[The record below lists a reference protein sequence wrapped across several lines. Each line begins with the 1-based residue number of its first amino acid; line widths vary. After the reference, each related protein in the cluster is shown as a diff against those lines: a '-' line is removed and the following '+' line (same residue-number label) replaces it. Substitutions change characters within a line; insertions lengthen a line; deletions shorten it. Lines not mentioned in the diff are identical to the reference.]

1 MRRGATM
8 VFRSRSS
15 QAASPAPAEMAV
27 VPATAAEADLTL
39 EVVPEL
45 APRDEAVFLLH
56 TAAEIEH
63 ALMVQY
69 LYAAWSL
76 PDGPVGVRRWRR
88 RIVQIARE
96 EMAHLIDVQNL
107 LRFVGGPLNFDRED
121 FPFRSGFYP
130 FPFRLE
136 RLRRG
141 SLARYVVAE
150 MPARSGVDPGL
161 IAEAVRLAT
170 GAPNGGPVS
179 RVGALYNRL
188 SELIGDEGRL
198 PDHVFR
204 PDTADLLQARPSRF
218 RADVGR
224 GPLYLRTVRSRADAL
239 SLLADVADQGEGEGS
254 VADSHFLAFVD
265 IFDDWPV
272 DEDDEP
278 SLEVPTQPTVGPAA
292 GADDEGRI
300 DHPHARD
307 WAVVFNHHYRMLL
320 AWLQHGLLTGASA
333 TADGLALRAF
343 DEMFVLAD
351 VGPFLTTLPRTADG
365 AGRAGAPFELPYT
378 LALPDL
384 ARDRWAHH
392 EDLIATARSQL
403 AALGPSR
410 SSAEDD
416 VRLRITASLAAAEAF
431 VTAQRD
437 EAGRRS

>member
-1 MRRGATM
+1 MRRGATL
-8 VFRSRSS
+8 VFRARETVPT
-15 QAASPAPAEMAV
+15 ARAGTAD

-39 EVVPEL
+39 DVVPAL

-76 PDGPVGVRRWRR
+76 PDGPVGVRRWRQAILR
-88 RIVQIARE
+88 IARE
-96 EMAHLIDVQNL
+96 EMAHLVDVQNL
-107 LRFVGGPLNFDRED
+107 LRFVGGPLNLDRED

-136 RLRRG
+136 RLHRA

-150 MPARSGVDPGL
+150 MPARSGVDPQL
-161 IAEAVRLAT
+161 IADAVHLAT
-170 GAPNGGPVS
+170 GGPVN

-188 SELIGDEGRL
+188 SELFGDAERL
-198 PDHVFR
+198 PDSVFR

-218 RADVGR
+218 RADVGH
-224 GPLYLRTVRSRADAL
+224 GPLYLRTVRSRAEAL
-239 SLLADVADQGEGEGS
+239 ALLADVANQGEGEGS
-254 VADSHFLAFVD
+254 VAESHFLAFVD
-265 IFDDWPV
+265 VFDGWP
-272 DEDDEP
+272 DHDGP
-278 SLEVPTQPTVGPAA
+278 SLEVPTNPTVGSTA
-292 GADDEGRI
+292 GADHAGLI
-300 DHPHARD
+300 SHPHARD

-320 AWLQHGLLTGASA
+320 AWIHHGLLTGASA

-351 VGPFLTTLPRTADG
+351 VGPLLTTLPRTAAG

-384 ARDRWAHH
+384 GRDRWAHH
-392 EDLIATARSQL
+392 QDLIATARSQI
-403 AALGPSR
+403 AALGPST

-416 VRLRITASLAAAEAF
+416 VRRRITASMRVAEAF
-431 VTAQRD
+431 VTAHLD
-437 EAGRRS
+437 GARRPA

>member
-1 MRRGATM
+1 MRRGATL
-8 VFRSRSS
+8 VFRARG
-15 QAASPAPAEMAV
+15 AV
-27 VPATAAEADLTL
+27 VTAQAGATAGPTAAGPTAAEADLTL

-88 RIVQIARE
+88 EVLRIARE
-96 EMAHLIDVQNL
+96 EMAHFVDVQNL

-150 MPARSGVDPGL
+150 MPVRSSVDPEL
-161 IAEAVRLAT
+161 IADAVRLAT
-170 GAPNGGPVS
+170 GEPDGGPVN

-188 SELIGDEGRL
+188 SELFGDEDRL
-198 PDHVFR
+198 PDDVFR

-224 GPLYLRTVRSRADAL
+224 GPLYLRTVRSRAEAL
-239 SLLADVADQGEGEGS
+239 GLLADVANQGEGEGS

-265 IFDDWPV
+265 LFDGWPV
-272 DEDDEP
+272 DDEP
-278 SLEVPTQPTVGPAA
+278 SLDVPTHPTVRSPA
-292 GADDEGRI
+292 GADHEGLI
-300 DHPHARD
+300 SHPHARA

-320 AWLQHGLLTGASA
+320 AWIQHGLLTEEGT

-343 DEMFVLAD
+343 DEMFVLGD
-351 VGPFLTTLPRTADG
+351 VGPLLATLPRTVDG

-392 EDLIATARSQL
+392 QDLIATARSQI
-403 AALGPSR
+403 AALGPS
-410 SSAEDD
+410 SGSAEDD
-416 VRLRITASLAAAEAF
+416 VRLRITASLTVAEVFVAAHLDAA
-431 VTAQRD
+431 
-437 EAGRRS
+437 RRPA

>member
-1 MRRGATM
+1 MKRGATL
-8 VFRSRSS
+8 VFRARE
-15 QAASPAPAEMAV
+15 AAPTARAETAA
-27 VPATAAEADLTL
+27 VPATAAEANLTL
-39 EVVPEL
+39 EVVPGL

-56 TAAEIEH
+56 TAAEVEH

-76 PDGPVGVRRWRR
+76 PDGPVGVRRWRQAILR
-88 RIVQIARE
+88 IARE
-96 EMAHLIDVQNL
+96 EMAHLVDVQNL
-107 LRFVGGPLNFDRED
+107 LRFVGGPLNLDRED

-136 RLRRG
+136 RLHRA

-150 MPARSGVDPGL
+150 MPARSGVDPAL

-170 GAPNGGPVS
+170 GGPDGGPVN

-188 SELIGDEGRL
+188 SELFSDEDRL
-198 PDHVFR
+198 PDAVFR

-218 RADVGR
+218 RADVGH
-224 GPLYLRTVRSRADAL
+224 GPLYLRTVRTRAEAL
-239 SLLADVADQGEGEGS
+239 GLLADVANQGEGEGS

-265 IFDDWPV
+265 VFDGWPV
-272 DEDDEP
+272 DDDGP
-278 SLEVPTQPTVGPAA
+278 SLEVPTNPAVGSSS
-292 GADDEGRI
+292 GADDGGLI
-300 DHPHARD
+300 SHPHARD

-320 AWLQHGLLTGASA
+320 AWIQHGLLTAAGA

-351 VGPFLTTLPRTADG
+351 VGPLLTTLPRTADG

-384 ARDRWAHH
+384 APDRWAHH
-392 EDLIATARSQL
+392 QDLIATARAQI
-403 AALGPSR
+403 AALGPSTG
-410 SSAEDD
+410 SAEDD
-416 VRLRITASLAAAEAF
+416 VRRRTTASLGVAEAF
-431 VTAQRD
+431 VTAHLD
-437 EAGRRS
+437 EARRPV